1 MQDMISYNTESFPYY
16 KMRNHIDEACD
27 KKGYNRFSEKSYPG
41 LKCSSEHIRKNILN
55 NIRSDHG
62 GMTVIENLTSSGF
75 NSYEILLS
83 FSGAMVCLSS
93 YRNGLVSVEVISGSN
108 EQNSEVIKWF
118 DDAFAEFKNVESDKI
133 RLTMCYNDP
142 MHSVIMTTKDIDCPS
157 WESVKDNYGL
167 SKDIEHL
174 INLDNPHEA
183 GKLIFWHG
191 SPGTGKTYAIRA
203 LMREW
208 RNKTKFV
215 YVIDPEAFFSVPSY
229 LMTTIQRLTTEVGYG
244 DDGEDGE
251 DEGEDKDKK
260 KKSVL
265 IVIEDGLDIL
275 LAETRKRNAGAMGRL
290 LNITEGILGQGIN
303 LMVLVTTNEPVKEI
317 DPAYTREGRCLQLL
331 EFPLFSVESAKAWG
345 VNHKIDIKTKEPVSL
360 AKLYALKSHSKVNLS
375 QIRDTIGFGG

>member
-1 MQDMISYNTESFPYY
+1 MINYSTESYPFYII
-16 KMRNHIDEACD
+16 RDHIEEERS
-27 KKGYNRFSEKSYPG
+27 KKGYNRFFEKLYTN
-41 LKCSSEHIRKNILN
+41 LKCSSEYIRNTILSK
-55 NIRSDHG
+55 IISDHI
-62 GMTVIENLTSSGF
+62 GMVVIENNSTSGYSCL
-75 NSYEILLS
+75 ECLIS
-83 FSGAMVCLSS
+83 FSGSMVSLST
-93 YRNGLVSVEVISGSN
+93 YRNGQASVEVISGSN

-229 LMTTIQRLTTEVGYG
+229 LMTTIQRMATGVGYG
-244 DDGEDGE
+244 GDDEGE